1 MQLESV
7 LVVSGLVIAVASLL
21 AAAATGIGGI
31 AAGLLV
37 GLGLVL
43 YAERD

>member
-1 MQLESV
+1 MLTEKIMV
-7 LVVSGLVIAVASLL
+7 IAGLTIAVASLL
-21 AAAATGIGGI
+21 LAAATHVNGI

-43 YAERD
+43 WAERD